1 MHKKAAWLLL
11 APELRKLWPEK
22 LGFEMVPY
30 MVISFVSIE
39 WYFLDGHKWWLYK
52 DIESYSV
59 FNYMKLRQQGMGS
72 EMESK
77 QM

>member
-1 MHKKAAWLLL
+1 
-11 APELRKLWPEK
+11 
-22 LGFEMVPY
+22 MVPY
-30 MVISFVSIE
+30 MVINFVSIE